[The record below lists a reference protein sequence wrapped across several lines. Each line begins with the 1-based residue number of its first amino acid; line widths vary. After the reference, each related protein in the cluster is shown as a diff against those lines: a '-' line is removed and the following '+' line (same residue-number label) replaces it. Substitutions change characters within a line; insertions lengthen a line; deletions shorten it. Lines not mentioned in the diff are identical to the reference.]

1 MNNLTIVPTEQSHL
15 DNITKIEAACFSS
28 PWSRQSFATTIANN
42 YTSCCS
48 AIIDNEVVGYICLS
62 HLFEEGEIL
71 NIAVSPTFRK
81 WGIGEA
87 LMDFGIDYLKKQGI
101 TRITLEVRESNTPA
115 KTLYLKKGFTPIAI
129 RKNYYNLPL
138 ENGIVMEKN
147 I

>member
-1 MNNLTIVPTEQSHL
+1 MNNLSIVPTEECHL
-15 DNITKIEAACFSS
+15 DDIVKIEAACFSS
-28 PWSRQSFATTIANN
+28 PWSHQSFAATIANS

-48 AIIDNEVVGYICLS
+48 AIADNKVVGYICLS

-71 NIAVSPTFRK
+71 NIAVSPCCRK
-81 WGIGEA
+81 CGIGEA
-87 LMDFGIDYLKKQGI
+87 LMDFGIDYLKKRDI
-101 TRITLEVRESNTPA
+101 TRITLEVRESNVPA
-115 KTLYLKKGFTPIAI
+115 KNLYIKKGFSPIAI